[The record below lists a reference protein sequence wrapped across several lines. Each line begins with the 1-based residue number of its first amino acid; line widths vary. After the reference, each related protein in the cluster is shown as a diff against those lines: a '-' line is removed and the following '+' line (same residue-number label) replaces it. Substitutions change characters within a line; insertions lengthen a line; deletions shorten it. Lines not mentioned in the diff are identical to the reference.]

1 MNGEA
6 RPAAGAAVFGACRT
20 ELAVTVCATGRK
32 GGGGG
37 NLKTRIS
44 DYRKGKEE
52 EKKERKCLER
62 RDEIYRYRSL
72 RNGVLRV
79 Q

>member
-1 MNGEA
+1 MHYWKE
-6 RPAAGAAVFGACRT
+6 RR
-20 ELAVTVCATGRK
+20 
-32 GGGGG
+32 GGVK
-37 NLKTRIS
+37 LKTRIS

-52 EKKERKCLER
+52 EKKRKKCLER

-79 Q
+79 SKTGKNNKKTLNKKGKNIG